1 MVASTHNVFLI
12 GLMGAGK
19 TTVGRALARRLRL
32 NFHDTDQ
39 EIEART
45 GVSVRTIFELEGEAG
60 FRAREVAMVDELSNR
75 PGVVVATGGGA
86 VLAEQ
91 NRAALHSRGV
101 VIYLRAR
108 AEDLYRRTRH
118 DRDRPLLQTE
128 DPLGRLRNL
137 LEGRQALY
145 EETAHL
151 IVDTGEQGV
160 SRLVN
165 RIERELEHL
174 REGPPP

>member
-1 MVASTHNVFLI
+1 MNGDSQNIFLI

-32 NFHDTDQ
+32 QFLDCDQ

-60 FRAREVAMVDELSNR
+60 FRARESAMIDELTARS
-75 PGVVVATGGGA
+75 GVLLATGGGA
-86 VLAEQ
+86 VLDPA
-91 NRAALHSRGV
+91 NRACLHQRGIAV
-101 VIYLRAR
+101 YLRAR

-118 DRDRPLLQTE
+118 DRERPLLQTG
-128 DPLGRLRNL
+128 DPLGRLREL
-137 LEGRQALY
+137 LDARRSLY
-145 EETAHL
+145 ETTAHL
-151 IVDTGEQGV
+151 TIDTGEQGV
-160 SRLVN
+160 PRLVG

-174 REGPPP
+174 RGAAAP